1 MSIFDLARKPPAW
14 LRVALVAVVL
24 AFALDSVAH
33 VVHWHDDGVVK
44 TTQSAHGP
52 ACGYCAAFDGL
63 IDAPKHHYASLTAIL
78 VAGYVAPVAQFP
90 VSLRTRL
97 NAQPRAPPR

>member
-1 MSIFDLARKPPAW
+1 MSIFALARRPPTW
-14 LRVALVAVVL
+14 LRVALVAVLL

-33 VVHWHDDGVVK
+33 VVHRHDDSVK

-63 IDAPKHHYASLTAIL
+63 IDAPKHHYAPLAAIL
-78 VAGYVAPVAQFP
+78 IAGYIAPIAQLP
-90 VSLRTRL
+90 VSLRPRL

>member
-1 MSIFDLARKPPAW
+1 MSIFDLARRPPTW

-33 VVHWHDDGVVK
+33 VVHQHDDSVK
-44 TTQSAHGP
+44 TTLSAHGP

-63 IDAPKHHYASLTAIL
+63 VDAPKHEYAPIAATLIAAYI
-78 VAGYVAPVAQFP
+78 APVTQFP
-90 VSLRTRL
+90 VSVRTHVS
-97 NAQPRAPPR
+97 AQPRAPPR

>member
-1 MSIFDLARKPPAW
+1 MSIFDLARRPPTW

-33 VVHWHDDGVVK
+33 VVHRHDDSVK

-63 IDAPKHHYASLTAIL
+63 IDAPKHQYAPLTTIL
-78 VAGYVAPVAQFP
+78 LAGYVAPVAQFP

>member
-1 MSIFDLARKPPAW
+1 MSIFDLARKPPQW

-33 VVHWHDDGVVK
+33 AVHWHDDSVK
-44 TTQSAHGP
+44 TTLSAHGP

-63 IDAPKHHYASLTAIL
+63 VDAPKHHYASLTAIL
-78 VAGYVAPVAQFP
+78 VTGYVAPVAQVL

-97 NAQPRAPPR
+97 SAQPRAPPR